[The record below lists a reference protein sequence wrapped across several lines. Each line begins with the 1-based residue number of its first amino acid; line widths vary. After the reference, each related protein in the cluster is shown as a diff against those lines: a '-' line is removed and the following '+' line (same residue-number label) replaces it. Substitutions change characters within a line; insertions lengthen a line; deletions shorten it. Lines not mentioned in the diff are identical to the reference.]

1 MTTDA
6 VDDWEPEPSP
16 FDPED
21 PTVVPGAL
29 RSWEPARPMSQ
40 KDLDFYASLSW
51 DARTFNPWHC
61 MWNRSAEDGIGRYS
75 GLGMDQC
82 PTVLADPTKSRY
94 CLEHARK
101 MGVDYYSPPELAEAT
116 AAETSANLTR
126 LVPKA
131 TKVLEMVMDDED
143 APQGVRAKAASE
155 VLDRTGYVRGVDVRV
170 DAQVA
175 TVDITGLIKDR
186 LDSLRD
192 AHLDREA
199 MLRAAVD
206 GTVLPGPEP
215 GRDAYRSAGVD
226 GTVDDGSDPEPEGGS
241 VTTVVGEIID
251 GNEHRGDAAD
261 EPGSA
266 G

>member
-1 MTTDA
+1 MTSDA
-6 VDDWEPEPSP
+6 AAADEPYEPEPSP
-16 FDPED
+16 FDPD
-21 PTVVPGAL
+21 DD
-29 RSWEPARPMSQ
+29 SEPAVKRRPWLPALPLTQAELDHYAGMPW
-40 KDLDFYASLSW
+40 DL
-51 DARTFNPWHC
+51 RTFNPWHC
-61 MWNRSAEDGIGRYS
+61 MWNLGAEDGIGYYAGVGRI
-75 GLGMDQC
+75 QC

-116 AAETSANLTR
+116 AAETAANLTR

-131 TKVLEMVMDDED
+131 TKILELVMDDED

-192 AHLDREA
+192 AHIDREA
-199 MLRAAVD
+199 MLRAAVE
-206 GTVLPGPEP
+206 GTVVPGPEP
-215 GRDAYRSAGVD
+215 GGDAYRSAGVD
-226 GTVDDGSDPEPEGGS
+226 GEVGDGG
-241 VTTVVGEIID
+241 VTTVPGETI
-251 GNEHRGDAAD
+251 GSHEHDA
-261 EPGSA
+261 EPGDGGGGAA